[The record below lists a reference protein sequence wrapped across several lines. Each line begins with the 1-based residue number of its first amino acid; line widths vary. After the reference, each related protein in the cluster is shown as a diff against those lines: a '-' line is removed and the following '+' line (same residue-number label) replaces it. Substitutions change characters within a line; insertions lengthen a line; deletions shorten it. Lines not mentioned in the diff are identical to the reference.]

1 MKSGPRNTWRAS
13 DVFPTGH
20 VDHSAVAVLHQ
31 VSGLTVDPAGR
42 DAVAA
47 EEVRIHRRGLAV
59 TPGRRQV
66 RQLRK
71 TEAPEQNHL
80 DQAVD
85 WTPPL
90 ACEVLTQRSDL
101 SANIVTNALICPPK
115 KSDAHLLNVAP
126 ERNLISTQWWTR
138 AHQRLPWVL
147 FSYAS
152 LVPTLP
158 LRCPH
163 FLQEWKSISCSEQRW
178 C

>member
-31 VSGLTVDPAGR
+31 VSGLAVDPAGR

-85 WTPPL
+85 
-90 ACEVLTQRSDL
+90 
-101 SANIVTNALICPPK
+101 
-115 KSDAHLLNVAP
+115 
-126 ERNLISTQWWTR
+126 
-138 AHQRLPWVL
+138 
-147 FSYAS
+147 
-152 LVPTLP
+152 
-158 LRCPH
+158 
-163 FLQEWKSISCSEQRW
+163 
-178 C
+178 